1 LQITKTGGFNESVFG
16 GLMALNG
23 IMVVLLE
30 LPLTSWTRKHLPI
43 RVMSIGYALVGIGM
57 GVNLFGASLTVLV
70 LVMVVITLGEMISL
84 PIAHSYIAGL
94 APEEMRGRFMGV
106 LGIAWNSA
114 TMLGPALGMA
124 LFSVWPD
131 GVWPDGVWLACLA
144 LGLAAAWVIRPR

>member
-1 LQITKTGGFNESVFG
+1 
-16 GLMALNG
+16 MALNG

-84 PIAHSYIAGL
+84 PIAHSYIA
-94 APEEMRGRFMGV
+94 
-106 LGIAWNSA
+106 
-114 TMLGPALGMA
+114 
-124 LFSVWPD
+124 
-131 GVWPDGVWLACLA
+131 CLA
-144 LGLAAAWVIRPR
+144 LAAAWVIRPRGPTR